1 MSGVTVSIWIDSLHV
16 DRMSQDLSPEVFF
29 NVNAKLEEQKKTNNT
44 AELAFNLLIE
54 TKPNAVK
61 YSVAGTVKL
70 EGNIRDINKKLEANP
85 KTKIPQI
92 LFTVYQHV
100 FSSIYLLSSI
110 LGTPYPPP
118 DMLHPMQEKI
128 LILPNDAKDEATQP
142 TEENGQ
148 QASQSKKTPENLQKE
163 PKEPEIFVGKPE
175 TQTNKATA
183 APRA

>member
-1 MSGVTVSIWIDSLHV
+1 
-16 DRMSQDLSPEVFF
+16 MSQESSPEVFF
-29 NVNAKLEEQKKTNNT
+29 NVNAKLEEQKKTNNS
-44 AELAFNLLIE
+44 AELGFNLQIE
-54 TKPNAVK
+54 TKPHVAK
-61 YSVAGTVKL
+61 YSVAGTVRL

-128 LILPNDAKDEATQP
+128 LILPKDVEDGVAQSTVAG
-142 TEENGQ
+142 GQ
-148 QASQSKKTPENLQKE
+148 EASQSGNATEKPEKGS
-163 PKEPEIFVGKPE
+163 KEPEIFVGNPE
-175 TQTNKATA
+175 TQASKGAA
-183 APRA
+183 APRAKA